1 MNFSKLWDDAV
12 LGHYEIQDPSF
23 INLINSVLGNIPDK
37 FEEDFPTFCMY
48 QRETEW
54 CAYLDIDN
62 NILFDVEKINL
73 QSKGADNVIIGI
85 IAEILAL
92 LLIKSETSN
101 LKKISGESLFARAA
115 QLASDWGF
123 SDELEEY
130 HNLRGRVITLE
141 LPDDRPDIYG

>member
-1 MNFSKLWDDAV
+1 MDFSKLWDDAV
-12 LGHYEIQDPSF
+12 LGHYKIQDPSF
-23 INLINSVLGNIPDK
+23 INLVNSVLGNIPDK

-92 LLIKSETSN
+92 LFIKSKMPN
-101 LKKISGESLFARAA
+101 LRLVSGESLWVQSV
-115 QLASDWGF
+115 QLATEWGF
-123 SDELEEY
+123 SEELEEY
-130 HNLRGRVITLE
+130 HNVLGRVTLFE
-141 LPDDRPDIYG
+141 LPNRPDIYG